1 MERLFRLGWSL
12 KRKYHIN
19 LIIYTSSSSA
29 ISSQTLV
36 LQTLEER
43 TQDRNE
49 EEEVHYE
56 TFPVTY
62 DYDHVRNTNPRL
74 HRTNTA
80 TLRSLATLHRLEEL
94 YTFDGDPVTVFSTRQ
109 AILAALTQK
118 GITDPTLQQS
128 QSSSSIAESDNS
140 TEY

>member
-1 MERLFRLGWSL
+1 MEGQSDTST
-12 KRKYHIN
+12 
-19 LIIYTSSSSA
+19 LILTQEDTSSSLA

-36 LQTLEER
+36 SQKQEEGL
-43 TQDRNE
+43 QDRQE
-49 EEEVHYE
+49 YERVDYE

-94 YTFDGDPVTVFSTRQ
+94 YTFDGDSVTGFSSRQ

-128 QSSSSIAESDNS
+128 QSSSSIAESDSS